1 MLLLAGTV
9 SSFSTTK
16 PTTTFHP
23 GIQSMYARRMNSRH
37 FIPTTYVDN
46 QMNLFS
52 SDPQGNNNMSS
63 EEESTSTAP
72 VSMETSSLPN
82 MNTNN
87 TPTMSEPEGTE
98 PPLNIPSPILLASS
112 MILAIV
118 GTGKDSHESDVY
130 LYIYICYI

>member
-1 MLLLAGTV
+1 
-9 SSFSTTK
+9 
-16 PTTTFHP
+16 
-23 GIQSMYARRMNSRH
+23 
-37 FIPTTYVDN
+37 
-46 QMNLFS
+46 MNLFS
-52 SDPQGNNNMSS
+52 SNPQGDNNMSS

-82 MNTNN
+82 MNNNNN

-118 GTGKDSHESDVY
+118 GTGKNSHES
-130 LYIYICYI
+130 